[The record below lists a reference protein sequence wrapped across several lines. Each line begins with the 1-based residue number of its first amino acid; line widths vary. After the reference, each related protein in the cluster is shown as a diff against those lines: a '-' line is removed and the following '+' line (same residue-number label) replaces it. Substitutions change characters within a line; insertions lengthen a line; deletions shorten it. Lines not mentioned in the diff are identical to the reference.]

1 MSSYVEPL
9 QPRDAQ
15 RERASILGHVGK
27 RVRAREQKD
36 VRARGARATRGARR
50 WRASKNELA
59 REQGA
64 RTHKRARARA
74 GVLRRSHTNTPRG
87 QISSHKLTARANKLT

>member
-27 RVRAREQKD
+27 HVRAREQKD

-64 RTHKRARARA
+64 RTHKRARAR
-74 GVLRRSHTNTPRG
+74 GRSSTFA
-87 QISSHKLTARANKLT
+87 HKYTSRANKLTQAHRTGK